1 MARIDIAEIHNFVSV
16 FIRESKRVQIE
27 LARRKQVISQFVAD
41 SDIQGEIGDQAKA
54 YYRDVYYPLI
64 EATKQ
69 SLLDAEEVLQRYV
82 SDFQTQVDP
91 SPNAKLDLARMYE
104 LQADMRKYENKIEDL
119 KFQVNSTANSMAA
132 IGKNIGLQL
141 GLETAIGKFREEAR
155 ILENYEQF
163 EATHRN
169 VLRDVLT
176 QLYQVKQSLAQIE
189 SGVAFLPT
197 SHLFQA
203 KKIHLGTL
211 APKKPEKSAKTYDF
225 DAYDKTLYGDYWVLS
240 KNGVT
245 DEDCAGATEAY
256 NESLKN
262 GSVKAQEDTIDFEAE
277 YLKAAMEG
285 YDLLTGE
292 SITDAQSFSI
302 ISGIIISGIALRGR
316 GKLISATHLSK
327 IKSDLKLKA
336 AKDIEMKTFSKK
348 LMATK
353 PMNSPVP
360 EKWIKK
366 GGSISIDGKGIWSYT
381 NKRGQTV
388 KYPNGYPDFTEYSH
402 PTVKPV
408 TIKVATPK
416 NPQADFKAANL
427 EAKLDKN
434 SVPPVPQLNQP
445 PKGYTWH
452 HHEDGKTMVLVEK
465 GVHRDF
471 THIGGQSNVNGRN
484 KQ

>member
-1 MARIDIAEIHNFVSV
+1 MARIDISEIHNFVSV
-16 FIRESKRVQIE
+16 FIRESKRVQTE
-27 LARRKQVISQFVAD
+27 LAQRKQVISQFVAD

-69 SLLDAEEVLQRYV
+69 SLLDAEEVLQHYV
-82 SDFQTQVDP
+82 SDFQSQVDP

-104 LQADMRKYENKIEDL
+104 LQADMRNYENKIEDL
-119 KFQVNSTANSMAA
+119 KNSTANSMAS

-141 GLETAIGKFREEAR
+141 GLETAIGQFREEAR

-189 SGVAFLPT
+189 SGIAFHPT

-256 NESLKN
+256 NESLKT

-316 GKLISATHLSK
+316 GKLISVAHLSK

-408 TIKVATPK
+408 TIKYA
-416 NPQADFKAANL
+416 NPTNRPADYKAANIQ
-427 EAKLDKN
+427 AGLDRN
-434 SVPPVPQLNQP
+434 SIPPVTSLNKAP
-445 PKGYTWH
+445 SGYTWH
-452 HHEDGKTMVLVEK
+452 HMEDGKSMMLVDMKVHAEFAHK
-465 GVHRDF
+465 GG
-471 THIGGQSNVNGRN
+471 ISLKNN
-484 KQ
+484 

>member
-16 FIRESKRVQIE
+16 FIRESKRVQTE
-27 LARRKQVISQFVAD
+27 LAQRKQVISQFVAD

-64 EATKQ
+64 DATKQ

-82 SDFQTQVDP
+82 SDFQSQVDP
-91 SPNAKLDLARMYE
+91 SPNAKLDLAQMYE
-104 LQADMRKYENKIEDL
+104 LQADMRNYENKMEDL
-119 KFQVNSTANSMAA
+119 EFQVNSIANSMAA

-189 SGVAFLPT
+189 SGIAFRPT

-211 APKKPEKSAKTYDF
+211 APKKPEKSVKTYDF
-225 DAYDKTLYGDYWVLS
+225 DAYDKTLCGDYWVLS

-256 NESLKN
+256 NESLKT

-316 GKLISATHLSK
+316 GKLISVAHLSK

-408 TIKVATPK
+408 TIKYA
-416 NPQADFKAANL
+416 NPTNRPADYKAANIQ
-427 EAKLDKN
+427 AGLDRN
-434 SVPPVPQLNQP
+434 SIPPVTSLNKAP
-445 PKGYTWH
+445 SGYTWH
-452 HHEDGKTMVLVEK
+452 HMEDGKSMMLVDMKVHAEFAHK
-465 GVHRDF
+465 GG
-471 THIGGQSNVNGRN
+471 ISLKNN
-484 KQ
+484 

>member
-16 FIRESKRVQIE
+16 FIRESKRVQTE
-27 LARRKQVISQFVAD
+27 LAQRKQVISQFVAD

-69 SLLDAEEVLQRYV
+69 SLLDAEEVLQRYI
-82 SDFQTQVDP
+82 SDFQSQVDP

-104 LQADMRKYENKIEDL
+104 LQADMRNYENKIEDL
-119 KFQVNSTANSMAA
+119 KFQVNSTANSMAS

-141 GLETAIGKFREEAR
+141 GLETAIGQFREEAR

-169 VLRDVLT
+169 VLRDVLS

-189 SGVAFLPT
+189 SGVAFHPT

-211 APKKPEKSAKTYDF
+211 APKQPEKSAKTYDF

-262 GSVKAQEDTIDFEAE
+262 GSVKGQEDTIDFEAE

>member
-16 FIRESKRVQIE
+16 FIRESKRVQTE
-27 LARRKQVISQFVAD
+27 LAQRKQVISQFVTD

-104 LQADMRKYENKIEDL
+104 LQADMRNYENKIEDL
-119 KFQVNSTANSMAA
+119 QFQVNSTANSMAS

-169 VLRDVLT
+169 VLRDVLA

-189 SGVAFLPT
+189 SGVAFHPT

-256 NESLKN
+256 NESLKT

-316 GKLISATHLSK
+316 GKLISAAHLSK

-484 KQ
+484 K

>member
-16 FIRESKRVQIE
+16 FIRESKRVQAE
-27 LARRKQVISQFVAD
+27 LAQRKQVISQFVAD

-104 LQADMRKYENKIEDL
+104 LQADMRNYENKIEDL
-119 KFQVNSTANSMAA
+119 KNSTANSMAS

-141 GLETAIGKFREEAR
+141 GLETAIGQFREEAR

-169 VLRDVLT
+169 VLRDVLA

-189 SGVAFLPT
+189 SGVAFHPT

-408 TIKVATPK
+408 IIKVATPK

>member
-16 FIRESKRVQIE
+16 FIRESKRVQTE
-27 LARRKQVISQFVAD
+27 LAQRKQVISQFVAD

-82 SDFQTQVDP
+82 SDFQSQVDP

-119 KFQVNSTANSMAA
+119 KFQVNSTANSMAF

-141 GLETAIGKFREEAR
+141 GLETAMGQFREEAR

-189 SGVAFLPT
+189 SGIAFHPT

-211 APKKPEKSAKTYDF
+211 APKQPEKSVKTYDF

-256 NESLKN
+256 NESLKT

-316 GKLISATHLSK
+316 GKLISAAHLSK

-408 TIKVATPK
+408 QIEFA
-416 NPQADFKAANL
+416 NPTNRPNDYKAANI
-427 EAKLDKN
+427 EAGLDKN
-434 SVPPVPQLNQP
+434 SIPPVSALNKAP
-445 PKGYTWH
+445 SGYTWH
-452 HHEDGKTMVLVEK
+452 HLEDGSTMMLVDMKVHAEFSHK
-465 GVHRDF
+465 GGV
-471 THIGGQSNVNGRN
+471 SLKNN
-484 KQ
+484 